1 MGRSFLKRTSA
12 HQQTPISHSPSHG
25 RIPEVDV
32 LRGFALFGVFLVN
45 LFAFGGDASA
55 WSAPIDQI
63 AWTLKHLLFESKF
76 WGLFSLLFG
85 ISCWLQWR
93 DNLSWLTATRRFL
106 VLFIFGIGNALLF
119 EGDIL
124 MLYAQLGFLLLILHR
139 LPARWLLVIAL
150 ALFLVF
156 PTAHTLYPDRGEP
169 DYPKDP
175 IEAGLWLEE
184 DREEG
189 IYVADTLVEI
199 IAWHAEALPEV
210 PWADYQWPDSGLV
223 VLAMFL
229 LGFVMARTGWL
240 ERCLEKDSGAGPLA
254 IRYWCVGLFL
264 MVGERWL
271 SISQGYRAFGEA
283 IPAPVAQLMGD
294 LVFAGATLALVVA
307 WFLSVLLLA
316 RRFARLRIVKAMGA
330 VGRMSL
336 TMYLLQT
343 LVIVLVFYGSGLGLA
358 YALSPAKLLPI
369 AVVVYLLQ
377 LWLASQWFHYFQVGP
392 MEWLWRWGSDG
403 HRRPLRAVPPPG

>member
-1 MGRSFLKRTSA
+1 MGRSFLKDASA
-12 HQQTPISHSPSHG
+12 GKQTLISHPPSHG

-63 AWTLKHLLFESKF
+63 VWTLKHLFFESKF

-93 DNLSWLTATRRFL
+93 ENLSWLTAVRRFL
-106 VLFIFGIGNALLF
+106 VLFIFGVGNALLF

-124 MLYAQLGFLLLILHR
+124 MLYAQLGLLLLILHR
-139 LPARWLLVIAL
+139 LPARWLLAMAL

-175 IEAGLWLEE
+175 VEAGLWLEE

-189 IYVADTLVEI
+189 VYAADTLVEI

-210 PWADYQWPDSGLV
+210 PWADYQWPDSGLM

-240 ERCLEKDSGAGPLA
+240 ERCLEKDSGAGQLA
-254 IRYWCVGLFL
+254 IRCWCVGLLL
-264 MVGERWL
+264 MAGERWL
-271 SISQGYRAFGEA
+271 SFTQGYRAFGEA
-283 IPAPVAQLMGD
+283 IPSMAVQLTGD
-294 LVFAGATLALVVA
+294 LVFAVATLALVIA
-307 WFLSVLLLA
+307 WFLSVLSLA
-316 RRFARLRIVKAMGA
+316 HRFARLRIVKAMGA
-330 VGRMSL
+330 VGKMSL

-343 LVIVLVFYGSGLGLA
+343 LVMVVIFYSSGLGFA
-358 YALSPAKLLPI
+358 YALGPAELIPI
-369 AVVVYLLQ
+369 AVVVYVLQ
-377 LWLASQWFHYFQVGP
+377 MWLASQWFCYFQVGP

-403 HRRPLRAVPPPG
+403 HRRSLRAVPPPG